1 MISKKPTKRTPFLVQ
16 HGRIVRDV
24 NVPNDDIGMCEC
36 AVGPSECHIDG
47 YASTIEEAKKLAEAR
62 YSRFWRDEDMYD
74 IWFDVSEGSGWSED
88 IGDFADYASSET
100 IDFWM
105 EGLLRK
111 QAENREAI
119 AKVIMKVI
127 DLGGSAGASFV
138 LLKALRECMA
148 NSAVGMMANRDE
160 IVSYV
165 YDKDNWYGAE
175 DYDPEYATRIL
186 DAARKKALGASAKD
200 FFEEE

>member
-1 MISKKPTKRTPFLVQ
+1 M
-16 HGRIVRDV
+16 
-24 NVPNDDIGMCEC
+24 NVPNDDISMCEC
-36 AVGPSECHIDG
+36 VVGPSECHIDG
-47 YASTIEEAKKLAEAR
+47 YASTIEEARKLAEDR

-74 IWFDVSEGSGWSED
+74 IWFDISEGSGWSKD

-138 LLKALRECMA
+138 LLKALRECMT
-148 NSAVGMMANRDE
+148 NSVVGMMPNRDE

-165 YDKDNWYGAE
+165 YDEDNWYGAE
-175 DYDPEYATRIL
+175 AYDQEYAMRIL